1 MLPLSLQA
9 MLRLAPPITTSSPVG
24 LVTGW
29 VEIEGIV
36 PATWKLFEATEI
48 EVELALLASFTFKT
62 TLFPTM
68 SEVMTKLAQEV
79 STGSGGGAVWQ
90 TGTRGAPPPRLA
102 RTTPHAGG

>member
-9 MLRLAPPITTSSPVG
+9 MLRLAPQITTSSPVG

-62 TLFPTM
+62 TFFPTM

-79 STGSGGGAVWQ
+79 STGSVEATLSHPVTWGS
-90 TGTRGAPPPRLA
+90 PPPA
-102 RTTPHAGG
+102 I